1 MELNSSRT
9 VINDYSAELVRPRDH
24 QESLRVLDRIT
35 KLLPPAPVPRTIP
48 LGPIALLGALVD
60 NPLEAW
66 TEAHFIEPVVMGGV
80 PFVRVAVV
88 SDPGA
93 IKRVLLD
100 NADNYKKDWV
110 QRRILSAGLSDGL
123 LTAETKK
130 WRTQRRILAPL
141 FSPKAVA
148 RFSDAMI
155 ASADGLVARLKPQ
168 RGRVVDVAVEMTRV
182 SLDVLERTIFSEGLG
197 DDPEEIRKAMKS
209 YFDAIG
215 QIDAFDL
222 LGLPASMPRF
232 GRRKARPALRL
243 FDRAIDEVIS
253 RRRRRIAE
261 NPEHAP
267 QDLLTLLLRAQ
278 DPETGDKLSE
288 EDVRSNILT
297 FIAAGHET
305 TANCLT
311 WSVFLLSQ
319 SPEWYD
325 RVRAEAER
333 ELNGDHEGLA
343 DRLIDTRAVLDEA
356 NRLYPPIT
364 AISRAAIGADEL
376 AGRAIRPGTMIVI
389 APYVLHRHTT
399 LWDEPDRFDPS
410 RFVGGAREKIAR
422 FAYLPFGGGPRT
434 CIGASFAMQEA
445 SIVLATLVRYFRFD
459 LAPGHDVW
467 PVQRVSLRPR
477 GGLPIIVS

>member
-1 MELNSSRT
+1 
-9 VINDYSAELVRPRDH
+9 
-24 QESLRVLDRIT
+24 VLDRT
-35 KLLPPAPVPRTIP
+35 ATFLPPAPPPRIKP
-48 LGPIALLGALVD
+48 LGPVALLGALID

-66 TEAHFIEPVVMGGV
+66 TEAHFNDPVVIGGL
-80 PFVRVAVV
+80 PFARVAVV

-100 NADNYKKDWV
+100 NADNYKKDWI

-123 LTAETKK
+123 LTAETVK
-130 WRTQRRILAPL
+130 WRTQRRLLAPL

-155 ASADGLVARLKPQ
+155 AAANNLVVRLAPQ
-168 RGRVVDVAVEMTRV
+168 RGTIVDLAVEMTRV

-197 DDPEEIRKAMKS
+197 DDPEEIRKGMKA

-215 QIDAFDL
+215 QIDPFDL
-222 LGLPASMPRF
+222 LGLPASMPRV
-232 GRRKARPALRL
+232 GRVKARPALRL
-243 FDRAIDEVIS
+243 FNRAIDELIT
-253 RRRRRIAE
+253 RRKRSLAE
-261 NPEHAP
+261 TPRHVP

-278 DPETGDKLSE
+278 NPESGEKLSE

-319 SPEWYD
+319 SPEWRE
-325 RVRAEAER
+325 RVRIEADR
-333 ELNGDHEGLA
+333 ELDGGSEGLA
-343 DRLIDTRAVLDEA
+343 DRLTDTRAVLDEA

-364 AISRAAIGADEL
+364 AISRAADESDEL
-376 AGRAIRPGTMIVI
+376 AGRAIKPGTMIVI
-389 APYVLHRHTT
+389 APYVLHRHRR
-399 LWDEPDRFDPS
+399 LWEEPDRFDPT
-410 RFVGGAREKIAR
+410 RFLGDARDKISR

-434 CIGASFAMQEA
+434 CIGAGFAMQEA
-445 SIVLATLVRYFRFD
+445 SIVLAILVRNVQFD

-477 GGLPIIVS
+477 GGLPMLIS